1 MIQTDR
7 NQMATGFEDSRNLC
21 HLQIDVSRVLIRN
34 QMFWQISWRSAFAR
48 GKTCRLEVQTIQIH
62 S

>member
-1 MIQTDR
+1 
-7 NQMATGFEDSRNLC
+7 MATGFGDSRNLC
-21 HLQIDVSRVLIRN
+21 HLHIDVSRVLIRN